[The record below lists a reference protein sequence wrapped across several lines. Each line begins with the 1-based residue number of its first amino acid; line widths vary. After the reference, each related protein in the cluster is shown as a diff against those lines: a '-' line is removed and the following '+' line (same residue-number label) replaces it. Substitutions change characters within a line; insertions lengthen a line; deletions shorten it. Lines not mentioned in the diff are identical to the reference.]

1 MGNVTSATDA
11 DGNVTKYAYT
21 LNGRLKEVTDAQGN
35 KTEYA
40 YDKADRLIY
49 ICQHGKDW

>member
-11 DGNVTKYAYT
+11 DGNAIKYAYT